1 MQVNIKKDGKQNTYN
16 LINSWDDVTLDKWAK
31 LIDSKS
37 KSKTKEALDIISLLS
52 DIPRKLVKELSI
64 NDVSNIL
71 NRVAALQNKA
81 SSRLKRIIKVDDV
94 EYGFHPDLSE
104 ITLGEYAD
112 IETYIQNG
120 MEKNLSKL
128 MAVLYRPV
136 VEKNGKYYSIEKYN
150 GSGVRMRSEKFK
162 KMKAADVNSSLVFF
176 WTLGNELSTILPLYL
191 MMERMEEVKQ
201 SLLMKNLPVSG
212 RGLE

>member
-1 MQVNIKKDGKQNTYN
+1 MQINIKKDGKQNTYN

-37 KSKTKEALDIISLLS
+37 KSKTKEALDTISLLS

-136 VEKNGKYYSIEKYN
+136 VEKNGKYYSIEAYN

-162 KMKAADVNSSLVFF
+162 KMKASDVNSSLVFF

-191 MMERMEEVKQ
+191 MERMEEVKQ
-201 SLLMKNLPVSG
+201 SLLMKSSQQNGV
-212 RGLE
+212 GLE

>member
-1 MQVNIKKDGKQNTYN
+1 MKVNIKKDGKQNTYN

-37 KSKTKEALDIISLLS
+37 KSKTKEALDTISLLS

-128 MAVLYRPV
+128 MAVLYRPI

-191 MMERMEEVKQ
+191 MERMEEVKQ
-201 SLLMKNLPVSG
+201 SLLMKSSQQSG

>member
-1 MQVNIKKDGKQNTYN
+1 MQVNIKKDGKKNTYN

-37 KSKTKEALDIISLLS
+37 KSKTKEALDTISLLS

-128 MAVLYRPV
+128 MAVLYRPI

-191 MMERMEEVKQ
+191 MERMEEVKQ
-201 SLLMKNLPVSG
+201 SLLMRSLQQSG
-212 RGLE
+212 DGLE

>member
-37 KSKTKEALDIISLLS
+37 KSKTKEALDTISLLS

-81 SSRLKRIIKVDDV
+81 SSRLKRIIKVDDI

-191 MMERMEEVKQ
+191 MERMEEVKQ
-201 SLLMKNLPVSG
+201 SLQMRSLQQSG
-212 RGLE
+212 DGLE

>member
-37 KSKTKEALDIISLLS
+37 KSKTKEALDTISLLS

-120 MEKNLSKL
+120 MEKNLAKL
-128 MAVLYRPV
+128 MSVLYRPV
-136 VEKNGKYYSIEKYN
+136 LEKNGKYYSIEAYN
-150 GSGVRMRSEKFK
+150 GSEVRMRAEKFK

-191 MMERMEEVKQ
+191 MERMEEVKQ
-201 SLLMKNLPVSG
+201 SLLMKSSQQNGVGS
-212 RGLE
+212 E

>member
-37 KSKTKEALDIISLLS
+37 KSKTKEALDTISLLS

-81 SSRLKRIIKVDDV
+81 NSRLKRIIKVDDV

-191 MMERMEEVKQ
+191 MERMEEVKQ
-201 SLLMKNLPVSG
+201 SLLMKSLQQSG
-212 RGLE
+212 DGSE

>member
-1 MQVNIKKDGKQNTYN
+1 MQVNIKKDGKKNTYN

-37 KSKTKEALDIISLLS
+37 KSKTKEALDTISLLS

-81 SSRLKRIIKVDDV
+81 SSRLKRIIKVDGV

-112 IETYIQNG
+112 LETYIQNG
-120 MEKNLSKL
+120 METNLSKL
-128 MAVLYRPV
+128 MAVLYRPI
-136 VEKNGKYYSIEKYN
+136 VEKNGKHYSIERYN

-191 MMERMEEVKQ
+191 MERMKEMKQ
-201 SLLMKNLPVSG
+201 SVQMNSSQRSG
-212 RGLE
+212 DGLE

>member
-37 KSKTKEALDIISLLS
+37 KSKTKEALDTISLLS

-81 SSRLKRIIKVDDV
+81 NSRLKRIIKVDDV

-191 MMERMEEVKQ
+191 MERIEEVKQ
-201 SLLMKNLPVSG
+201 SLLMRSLQQSG
-212 RGLE
+212 DGLE

>member
-1 MQVNIKKDGKQNTYN
+1 MQVNIKKDGKKNTYN
-16 LINSWDDVTLDKWAK
+16 LINSWEDVTLDKWAK

-37 KSKTKEALDIISLLS
+37 KSKTKEALDTISLLS

-71 NRVAALQNKA
+71 NKVAELQNKA
-81 SSRLKRIIKVDDV
+81 SSRLKRIIKVDGID
-94 EYGFHPDLSE
+94 YGFHPDLSE
-104 ITLGEYAD
+104 ITLGAYAD

-120 MEKNLSKL
+120 MEKNLAKL

-136 VEKNGKYYSIEKYN
+136 VKRNGNHYSIEAYN
-150 GSGVRMRSEKFK
+150 GSEVRMRAEKFK

-191 MMERMEEVKQ
+191 MERMTEVKQ

>member
-1 MQVNIKKDGKQNTYN
+1 MQVNIKKDGKKNIYN
-16 LINSWDDVTLDKWAK
+16 LINSWEDVTLDKWAK

-37 KSKTKEALDIISLLS
+37 KSKTKEALDTISLLS

-71 NRVAALQNKA
+71 NKVAELQNKA
-81 SSRLKRIIKVDDV
+81 SSRLKRIIKVDGV

-104 ITLGEYAD
+104 ITLGAYAD

-120 MEKNLSKL
+120 MEKNLAKL

-136 VEKNGKYYSIEKYN
+136 VKRNGKHYSIESYN
-150 GSGVRMRSEKFK
+150 GSDVRMRAEKFK
-162 KMKAADVNSSLVFF
+162 KMKAEDVNSSLVFF

-191 MMERMEEVKQ
+191 MERMKEVKQ

-212 RGLE
+212 LGSE

>member
-1 MQVNIKKDGKQNTYN
+1 MQVNIKKDGKRNTYN
-16 LINSWDDVTLDKWAK
+16 LIKSWDDVTLEKWAK
-31 LIDSKS
+31 LIDGNN
-37 KSKTKEALDIISLLS
+37 KSKTQEALDTITMLS

-71 NRVAALQNKA
+71 NRIAELQNKA
-81 SSRLKRIIKVDDV
+81 SSRLKKIVKIDGV

-120 MEKNLSKL
+120 IDKNLPKI

-136 VEKNGKYYSIEKYN
+136 VEKNGKHYSIKGYN
-150 GSGVRMRSEKFK
+150 GSEVRMRSEKFK
-162 KMKAADVNSSLVFF
+162 KMKAVDVNSCLVFF

-191 MMERMEEVKQ
+191 MERMKEVKQ
-201 SLLMKNLPVSG
+201 SLQMKSSQVSG
-212 RGLE
+212 VGSE

>member
-1 MQVNIKKDGKQNTYN
+1 MQVNIKKDGKKNTYN

-37 KSKTKEALDIISLLS
+37 KSKTKEALDTISLLS

-128 MAVLYRPV
+128 MAVLYRPI

-191 MMERMEEVKQ
+191 MERMEEVKQ
-201 SLLMKNLPVSG
+201 SLLMKSSQQSG
-212 RGLE
+212 VGLE

>member
-1 MQVNIKKDGKQNTYN
+1 MQVNIKKDGKKNTYN

-37 KSKTKEALDIISLLS
+37 KSKTKEALDTISLLS

-128 MAVLYRPV
+128 MAVLYRPI

-191 MMERMEEVKQ
+191 MERMEEVKQ
-201 SLLMKNLPVSG
+201 SLLMKSSPVSG

>member
-37 KSKTKEALDIISLLS
+37 KSKTKEALDTISLLS

-191 MMERMEEVKQ
+191 MERMEEVKQ
-201 SLLMKNLPVSG
+201 SLQMRSLQQSG
-212 RGLE
+212 DGLE

>member
-1 MQVNIKKDGKQNTYN
+1 MKVNIKKDGKQNTYN

-37 KSKTKEALDIISLLS
+37 KSKTKESLDTISLLS

-191 MMERMEEVKQ
+191 MERMEEVKQ
-201 SLLMKNLPVSG
+201 SLLMRSLQQSG
-212 RGLE
+212 DGLE

>member
-1 MQVNIKKDGKQNTYN
+1 MQVNIKKDGKKNTYN

-37 KSKTKEALDIISLLS
+37 KSKTKEALDTISLLS

-128 MAVLYRPV
+128 MAVLYRPI

-191 MMERMEEVKQ
+191 MERMEEVKQ
-201 SLLMKNLPVSG
+201 SLQMRSLQQSG
-212 RGLE
+212 DGLE

>member
-1 MQVNIKKDGKQNTYN
+1 MQVNIKKDGKRNTYN
-16 LINSWDDVTLDKWAK
+16 LIKSWDDVTLEKWAK

-37 KSKTKEALDIISLLS
+37 KSKTKEALDTITMLS

-71 NRVAALQNKA
+71 NRVAELQNKA
-81 SSRLKRIIKVDDV
+81 SSRLKKIVKVDDV

-120 MEKNLSKL
+120 IDKNLPKI

-136 VEKNGKYYSIEKYN
+136 VEKNGKHYSIKGYN
-150 GSGVRMRSEKFK
+150 GSEVRMRSEKFK
-162 KMKAADVNSSLVFF
+162 KMKAVDVNSCLVFF

-191 MMERMEEVKQ
+191 MERMKEVKQ
-201 SLLMKNLPVSG
+201 SLQMKSSQVSG
-212 RGLE
+212 VGSE

>member
-37 KSKTKEALDIISLLS
+37 KSKTKEALDTISLLS

-191 MMERMEEVKQ
+191 MERMEQVKQ
-201 SLLMKNLPVSG
+201 SLQMKSSQQSG
-212 RGLE
+212 DGLE

>member
-1 MQVNIKKDGKQNTYN
+1 MKVNIKKDGKQNTYN

-37 KSKTKEALDIISLLS
+37 KSKTKEALDTISLLS

-191 MMERMEEVKQ
+191 MERMEEVKQ
-201 SLLMKNLPVSG
+201 SLQMRSLQQSG
-212 RGLE
+212 DGLE

>member
-37 KSKTKEALDIISLLS
+37 KSKTKEALDTISLLS

-128 MAVLYRPV
+128 MAVLYRPI

-191 MMERMEEVKQ
+191 MERMEEVKQ
-201 SLLMKNLPVSG
+201 SLLMKSSQQSG
-212 RGLE
+212 VGLE